1 MAIIP
6 YIIFKF
12 RTKKH
17 NNEIEEIKNN
27 ITLIYN
33 KANKKIVGG
42 KWVYIFLSA
51 ILFFIQGILYT
62 FSFKIFLSFWILNI
76 LLNCLFSFFILK
88 VNLYKHHYIS
98 MTIIIILGIALD
110 LTTTNIREINIVI
123 LIVRFI
129 REIFS
134 SLQDVINKY
143 AMEKKFCSVY
153 ELTFYTGLINSILFT
168 IFGLINYYALKL
180 KEIDDFDSYFKSF
193 DAKELLVS
201 IGYII
206 IQLGLY
212 ICILITS
219 KNYTPCHIFIII
231 SSAQL
236 LYYLIAFWDFTNLTI
251 AIIIFLLLI
260 IFMGLVFNEIIELN
274 FWGLS
279 INTRKNIGERA
290 EEDDLLIIDKKV
302 SLDENYEVELNIQK
316 DNNSETNE

>member
-76 LLNCLFSFFILK
+76 LLNCLFSFFILN

-110 LTTTNIREINIVI
+110 LTTTNMREINIVI
-123 LIVRFI
+123 LIVRII

-143 AMEKKFCSVY
+143 AMEK
-153 ELTFYTGLINSILFT
+153 
-168 IFGLINYYALKL
+168 
-180 KEIDDFDSYFKSF
+180 
-193 DAKELLVS
+193 
-201 IGYII
+201 
-206 IQLGLY
+206 
-212 ICILITS
+212 
-219 KNYTPCHIFIII
+219 
-231 SSAQL
+231 
-236 LYYLIAFWDFTNLTI
+236 
-251 AIIIFLLLI
+251 
-260 IFMGLVFNEIIELN
+260 N
-274 FWGLS
+274 FVQYM
-279 INTRKNIGERA
+279 N
-290 EEDDLLIIDKKV
+290 
-302 SLDENYEVELNIQK
+302 
-316 DNNSETNE
+316 